1 MTARHTNN
9 ENIDT
14 ESSFP
19 MKIGKH
25 YRLLTYRMAR
35 QVKLDGFK
43 ANRMPKFVCQ
53 QSFHSKRMQN
63 FLTKEVSKTA
73 FRGCTERSGHRQNLP
88 STKRWYSI

>member
-1 MTARHTNN
+1 MTARHTND

-14 ESSFP
+14 ESSSP

-53 QSFHSKRMQN
+53 LAFHSNLTHDFRAISTPVSPDFIT
-63 FLTKEVSKTA
+63 FLP
-73 FRGCTERSGHRQNLP
+73 H
-88 STKRWYSI
+88 